1 MVDFRY
7 PEGEQNVGV
16 RSKERDQDAAKA
28 RDQTRLMKRDARI
41 IERLAA
47 GLTIE
52 EIAAREGIS
61 ARRTRERVSAILAQ
75 RAHDSLGDLSRCRSG
90 A

>member
-1 MVDFRY
+1 MS
-7 PEGEQNVGV
+7 ESE
-16 RSKERDQDAAKA
+16 AKIGIKP
-28 RDQTRLMKRDARI
+28 RRKRVTRRELMKRDARI

-52 EIAAREGIS
+52 EIAAREAIS